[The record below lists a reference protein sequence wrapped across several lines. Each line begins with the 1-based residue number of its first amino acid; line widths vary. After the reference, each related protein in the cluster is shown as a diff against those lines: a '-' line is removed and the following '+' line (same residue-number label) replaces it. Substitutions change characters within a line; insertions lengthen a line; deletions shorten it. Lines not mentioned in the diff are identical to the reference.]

1 MSGNDSA
8 NLLAADVEKH
18 IGLLEE
24 LRNELEEAI
33 EHDVEILGKTRRTA
47 AMAASIIE
55 SYYTCC
61 ETVFFRISQFFE
73 NNLSDNRTQWRSA
86 ITTRCTLRPSPKHRT
101 ASFALI
107 RRKIRR
113 SS

>member
-33 EHDVEILGKTRRTA
+33 EHDVEILGKTR
-47 AMAASIIE
+47 
-55 SYYTCC
+55 
-61 ETVFFRISQFFE
+61 
-73 NNLSDNRTQWRSA
+73 
-86 ITTRCTLRPSPKHRT
+86 
-101 ASFALI
+101 
-107 RRKIRR
+107 
-113 SS
+113 